1 MVFTQLIVVSLAAR
15 LVLGYVV
22 SPPGSAFPGAD
33 SNCSGWVEGGTQ
45 TCAEAEAAAGI
56 TDAEFEAWVRETLLS
71 FETEGW
77 GFALNIISGILWQ
90 AKAEAA
96 R

>member
-1 MVFTQLIVVSLAAR
+1 MVFTRLIVVSLAAR

-56 TDAEFEAWVRETLLS
+56 TDAEFEAWVRATPHS
-71 FETEGW
+71 FENEGW
-77 GFALNIISGILWQ
+77 RFEFNIISRIL
-90 AKAEAA
+90 
-96 R
+96 

>member
-1 MVFTQLIVVSLAAR
+1 MVFIRSIVVSLAAR

-56 TDAEFEAWVRETLLS
+56 TDAEFEAWVRETPPS
-71 FETEGW
+71 FENEGRR
-77 GFALNIISGILWQ
+77 FEFNIIRRILWQ

-96 R
+96 